1 MNRRQSRL
9 KLVENVHQFVAAV
22 MAVHH
27 PVATMLAT
35 RSMPLRYHDGA
46 HCPGCDA
53 RNWYIG
59 RSSAECARCGT
70 ALPLAHGV
78 D

>member
-1 MNRRQSRL
+1 MKRSPTML
-9 KLVENVHQFVAAV
+9 KLVSTDVSFVAV
-22 MAVHH
+22 
-27 PVATMLAT
+27 PRPLGATP
-35 RSMPLRYHDGA
+35 RLRGFAMRYRDGM

-70 ALPLAHGV
+70 ALPLASAGQAQ
-78 D
+78 